1 MQALRWHGVKDVRV
15 DDIAEPATLKGKV
28 KIKVKWCGIC
38 GSDLHEYAAGPIFI
52 PQNSPHSLTEEKA
65 PIVMGHEF
73 SGQVVEVGDGV
84 TKCEEGDRVVV
95 EPIFACGTCTAC
107 KQGKYNLCEQLG
119 FLGLAG
125 GGGGFS
131 EYVTVDEHMVHK
143 IPDTVS
149 FEQGALVEPA
159 AVALYAIRQSQFNV
173 GDQAV
178 VFGTGPI
185 GLLVIE
191 ALKASG
197 ASKIYAVELSTERR
211 QRAEQLGAIALNPA
225 EVNVVEKI
233 QRLTDGGA
241 DVSFEVTGVPI
252 VLTQAIESTKLN
264 GQTMIVSIFEKE
276 ASFQP
281 NLVVMRERNI
291 AGIIGYRDIFP
302 AVISLMNQGYFSAE
316 TLVTKRIGLH
326 DIVEQGFEALMK
338 EKSQVKILVSPDR

>member
-159 AVALYAIRQSQFNV
+159 AVALYAVRQSQFNV

-225 EVNVVEKI
+225 EVNVVEEI

>member
-1 MQALRWHGVKDVRV
+1 LQALRWHGVKDVRV

-225 EVNVVEKI
+225 EVNVVEEI

-316 TLVTKRIGLH
+316 TLFTKRIGLH